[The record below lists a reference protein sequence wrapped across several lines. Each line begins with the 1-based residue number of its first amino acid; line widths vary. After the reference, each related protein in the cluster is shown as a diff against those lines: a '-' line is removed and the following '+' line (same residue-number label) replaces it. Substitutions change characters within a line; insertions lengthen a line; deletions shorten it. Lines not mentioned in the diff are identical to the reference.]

1 MTLKE
6 RLQKELVEAMRA
18 RDTLKVD
25 VIRLLRN
32 SIRQK
37 EIELKKELSDDDVIK
52 ILSNAAKQRRE
63 SIKAYE
69 AGKRE
74 ELVEREK
81 RELDIIESYL
91 PEKLPQ
97 EELIKIVEDVI
108 KEVGAS
114 SLRDLGKVMPKV
126 MAKVKGRADGSEVQA
141 IVRSKLVG

>member
-1 MTLKE
+1 MSLKE
-6 RLQKELVEAMRA
+6 KLQKDLVEAMRA

-37 EIELKKELSDDDVIK
+37 EIELKKELTDDEVVK
-52 ILSNAAKQRRE
+52 ILNNAARQRKE

-69 AGKRE
+69 AGGRE
-74 ELVEREK
+74 DLVEREK
-81 RELDIIESYL
+81 RELEIIESYL
-91 PEKLPQ
+91 PERLSQ

-114 SLRDLGKVMPKV
+114 SLRDIGKVMPKV
-126 MAKVKGRADGSEVQA
+126 MAMVKGRADGSEVQA
-141 IVRSKLVG
+141 IVRSKLG

>member
-52 ILSNAAKQRRE
+52 ILSNAAKQRKE

-69 AGKRE
+69 AGNRE
-74 ELVEREK
+74 DLVEREK

>member
-6 RLQKELVEAMRA
+6 RLQKDLVEAMRA

-74 ELVEREK
+74 DLVEREK

>member
-52 ILSNAAKQRRE
+52 ILSNAAKQRKE

-69 AGKRE
+69 AGNRE
-74 ELVEREK
+74 DLVEREK

-126 MAKVKGRADGSEVQA
+126 MAKVKGRTDGSEVQA

>member
-74 ELVEREK
+74 DLVEREK

>member
-52 ILSNAAKQRRE
+52 ILSNAAKQRKE

-69 AGKRE
+69 AGNRE
-74 ELVEREK
+74 DLVEREK

-91 PEKLPQ
+91 PEKLSQ

>member
-74 ELVEREK
+74 DLVEREK

-91 PEKLPQ
+91 PEKLSQ

>member
-91 PEKLPQ
+91 PEKLSQ

>member
-52 ILSNAAKQRRE
+52 ILSNAVKQRRE

-74 ELVEREK
+74 DLVEREK

>member
-74 ELVEREK
+74 DLVEREK

-91 PEKLPQ
+91 PEKFSQ